1 MSLDDNFDSL
11 EYMKNNLRSFFST
24 KPSSIKILSYAS
36 LDSTMDEARR
46 IIRNGLDNDITIVRA
61 DTQTAGRGRI
71 EGRKWTDTPKHCLL
85 MTIILPKNYKGI
97 VAIPL
102 RAGLGV
108 VRALETILENPALE
122 TRVSSRLTANHDQF
136 ERKREPY
143 FFLKWPND
151 IVVLLPSN
159 SCHFG
164 KLCGILCEQI
174 IDNVLI
180 GIGLNLLKSSY
191 DGLETDLSPFS
202 LEEAL
207 EFVPQAFS
215 NLDNAA
221 CSITEH
227 VLQALH
233 DPNWHSEYEY
243 RLWGLGT
250 PMHFL
255 IGHPQLAQEAE
266 GICEGIDE
274 NGSLIL
280 SNNGEKR
287 TFVSG
292 EISLLR
298 LV

>member
-1 MSLDDNFDSL
+1 MTNH
-11 EYMKNNLRSFFST
+11 LRSFFST
-24 KPSSIKILSYAS
+24 EPSSIKILSYAS

-46 IIRNGLDNDITIVRA
+46 IIRDGLDNDITIVRA

-85 MTIILPKNYKGI
+85 MTIILPKNYKSI
-97 VAIPL
+97 AAIPL
-102 RAGLGV
+102 RVGLGV
-108 VRALETILENPALE
+108 VRALETLLENPALE
-122 TRVSSRLTANHDQF
+122 TQVSSRLMANHDQF
-136 ERKREPY
+136 ERKRKPF

-151 IVVLLPSN
+151 IVVHLPSD
-159 SCHFG
+159 SCRFG

-180 GIGLNLLKSSY
+180 GIGLNILKSSN
-191 DGLETDLSPFS
+191 DGLQTDLSPFS

-207 EFVPQAFS
+207 EFVPQDFF

-233 DPNWHSEYEY
+233 DSNWHSEYEY
-243 RLWGLGT
+243 RLWGLGA

-280 SNNGEKR
+280 SKNGEKR

-298 LV
+298 PV